1 VKTGHD
7 ISSSSQNGAPL
18 RTRGSGP
25 VRPGAGDEIHVVAP
39 TWQPLLLAAG
49 LTMALSGTIVF
60 TPILLMIGLAV
71 AIAALGNWIGLI
83 RDDFHHKNSS
93 GDSAT
98 GFP

>member
-1 VKTGHD
+1 MKTGQD
-7 ISSSSQNGAPL
+7 LSASTRNEASP

-49 LTMALSGTIVF
+49 LTMALAGTIVF

-71 AIAALGNWIGLI
+71 AISAIGNWIALI
-83 RDDFHHKNSS
+83 RKDFHHKNSS
-93 GDSAT
+93 DSAI